1 MNYRLIS
8 KYLGFFTVAIGLL
21 TLPSMLWAVYY
32 QEWNALRGFL
42 LSLLITALIAGLLIR
57 LGWNA
62 STKMFQR
69 EALFMV
75 TASWFAAALIGAIP
89 FIFTGALG
97 PIDAFFESMSGFTTT
112 GSSVITDI
120 EAQPKS
126 LLFWRSFTQWIGG
139 VGIVVLAVA
148 VLPYLGAG
156 GKQLYKT
163 ESTGTDPR
171 GITPRIKDTAYMLYK
186 TYLAL
191 TLVMTLMLI
200 MAGMSFYDALCH
212 TLTTLS
218 TGGFSTKQASIA
230 AFDSATIEVIII
242 FFMIVAGTSLSLIY
256 MMFSKDWK
264 TPFKDA
270 EWRTYAA
277 IMGIATLIIT
287 ANVWMG
293 THYSNDI
300 PQAEGYSLIT
310 SLRITAFQVVTIV
323 TGTGFGTHDYDQWP
337 HLSRMLLF
345 MFMFL
350 GGCAGST
357 AGGIKMV
364 RIHILAKMA
373 FWRIENTFTPKTVRA
388 VRINDHVID
397 DDTRKSVNTFFV
409 LYIAC
414 FAIGSIFMSAMGLP
428 FESAMGS
435 VAATLNNIG
444 PGFASVGPTQ
454 DFAHIPGIGKLFL
467 SLCMVLGRLEL
478 FCICVFFI
486 PDFWRQ
492 H

>member
-8 KYLGFFTVAIGLL
+8 KYLGFFTGAIGLL
-21 TLPSMLWAVYY
+21 MLPSMLWAMYY
-32 QEWNALRGFL
+32 SEWSAFQGFL
-42 LSLLITALIAGLLIR
+42 LSVIVTALIAGLLIK
-57 LGWNA
+57 LGATA

-75 TASWFAAALIGAIP
+75 TSSWFVAAIIGAIP
-89 FIFTGALG
+89 FVFTGSLG

-112 GSSVITDI
+112 GSTVIIDI
-120 EAQPKS
+120 ESQAKS

-171 GITPRIKDTAYMLYK
+171 GITPRIKDTASMLYK

-191 TLVMTLMLI
+191 TLLMTILLI
-200 MAGMSFYDALCH
+200 MAGMSFYDAICH
-212 TLTTLS
+212 TLSTLS
-218 TGGFSTKQASIA
+218 SGGFTTKQLSIGA
-230 AFDSATIEVIII
+230 YDSVAIEWIVI
-242 FFMIVAGTSLSLIY
+242 FFMMVAGTSLSLIF
-256 MMFSKDWK
+256 MMFVKDWK
-264 TPFKDA
+264 APFKDA
-270 EWRTYAA
+270 EWRTY
-277 IMGIATLIIT
+277 MGIMIGACILISLNLIF
-287 ANVWMG
+287 G
-293 THYSNDI
+293 THFENGVAVKD
-300 PQAEGYSLIT
+300 GYGIGEAFRKT
-310 SLRITAFQVVTIV
+310 MFQVVSII
-323 TGTGFGTHDYDQWP
+323 TGTGFGTDDYEQWP
-337 HLSRMLLF
+337 HFSRMLLF
-345 MFMFL
+345 VGMFL

-364 RIHILAKMA
+364 RIHILSKMA

-409 LYIAC
+409 LYIGC
-414 FAIGSIFMSAMGLP
+414 FAFGAIFMSMLGLP

-444 PGFASVGPTQ
+444 PGFDMVGPSQ
-454 DFAHIPGIGKLFL
+454 DFSQVPVLGKLFL
-467 SLCMVLGRLEL
+467 SLCMAMGRLEL
-478 FCICVFFI
+478 FCICVMFV
-486 PDFWRQ
+486 PDFWR
-492 H
+492 HR